1 MNPFLVEQ
9 EDDWA
14 VAGGKDGYSLDRFAE
29 HPSEDYIC
37 VLCTGVV
44 RSPLECMNC
53 GLLLCRKCVGD
64 YLKSRRQRSPG
75 RDEFSCPQCR
85 FKASPRCP
93 SKLLL
98 TIISE
103 LPVHCKYQ
111 AAGCEVLLPLHA
123 SKAHHKECPH
133 RAIKC
138 AYCAKI
144 GSSGEFREVG
154 KEFACSQECE
164 RTWKFR
170 EMVRGRRREEAVR
183 LYYELLLEKNEAKKQ

>member
-1 MNPFLVEQ
+1 MNPFMVEQ
-9 EDDWA
+9 EEDWVGA
-14 VAGGKDGYSLDRFAE
+14 EGKDGYPLDRFAE
-29 HPSEDYIC
+29 PPSEDYVC
-37 VLCTGVV
+37 VLCAGVV

-53 GLLLCRKCVGD
+53 GLLLCKKCVGD
-64 YLKSRRQRSPG
+64 YLKIRRQRGAS

-85 FKASPRCP
+85 FKASPRYP

-111 AAGCEVLLPLHA
+111 SAGCSLILPLHA
-123 SKAHHKECPH
+123 CKAHHQDCPY

-138 AYCAKI
+138 AYCAKR
-144 GSSGEFREVG
+144 GGKGEFREVG

-164 RTWKFR
+164 RTWRFR
-170 EMVRGRRREEAVR
+170 ELVRGRRREEAVKM
-183 LYYELLLEKNEAKKQ
+183 YYELLLEKSVEK